1 MAFLRVDT
9 MSLNK
14 YLKSSN
20 LLKLTVSLLIL
31 IFLLF
36 FVNFQV
42 LISSLKSINS
52 WFIVALIIIP
62 FSIFL
67 RAYRFMIIL
76 NKDKKIFSIKDSY
89 YLTLVGTA
97 LNIFMPASGGDI
109 AKTYY
114 GYKWHGIKE
123 EMLSSSI
130 VDKIMALL
138 AIFIIGS
145 CAAVYLDM
153 YLLALFSVICGV
165 MLLLVVFYPNVAP
178 WKLFSRLFHFFTK
191 KNLEIEKLKD
201 SFALSNRIK
210 LITLSISI
218 FAWIVSYLQFYAVCE
233 SLSVE
238 ISLIYILAVASLI
251 NLSILFPLTLN
262 GIGSGEAMMVYLFGL
277 VNISPTL
284 AIVISL
290 LYTQV
295 ITTII
300 PGLFGLAIIM
310 RK

>member
-1 MAFLRVDT
+1 MD
-9 MSLNK
+9 LNK
-14 YLKSSN
+14 FLKSSN
-20 LLKLTVSLLIL
+20 LLKLLVSLLIL
-31 IFLLF
+31 LFLLK
-36 FVNFQV
+36 FVNFQL

-52 WFIVALIIIP
+52 WFLVALIIIP

-76 NKDKKIFSIKDSY
+76 NKDKNMFSITDSY
-89 YLTLVGTA
+89 NLTLVGVA

-130 VDKIMALL
+130 VDKIIALL

-145 CAAVYLDM
+145 IAAVYLNM
-153 YLLALFSVICGV
+153 YSLSLFSIICGLFFL
-165 MLLLVVFYPNVAP
+165 MVVFYPTVVP
-178 WKLFSRLFHFFTK
+178 WKLLNRFFHFLTK
-191 KNLEIEKLKD
+191 KNLDVEKLKN
-201 SFALSNRIK
+201 SFALSNKIK
-210 LITLSISI
+210 LITLSISLL
-218 FAWIVSYLQFYAVCE
+218 AWLVSYLQFYIVCM

-238 ISLIYILAVASLI
+238 ISFIYILAVASLI

-284 AIVISL
+284 AIIISL
-290 LYTQV
+290 LYSQV
-295 ITTII
+295 LTTII

-310 RK
+310 KK

>member
-1 MAFLRVDT
+1 MG
-9 MSLNK
+9 LNK
-14 YLKSSN
+14 YLTSSN
-20 LLKLTVSLLIL
+20 LLKLIISLLIL
-31 IFLLF
+31 VFLLY
-36 FVNFQV
+36 FVNFQL
-42 LISSLKSINS
+42 LISSLKSINA

-67 RAYRFMIIL
+67 RAYRFKIIL
-76 NKDKKIFSIKDSY
+76 NKDKKLFSIGDSY
-89 YLTLVGTA
+89 NLTLVGVA

-130 VDKIMALL
+130 VDKIIALL

-145 CAAVYLDM
+145 FAAVYLNM
-153 YLLALFSVICGV
+153 YLLALFSVLCAVI
-165 MLLLVVFYPNVAP
+165 LLLVVFYPAIAP
-178 WKLFSRLFHFFTK
+178 WKLFNRFFYFVTK
-191 KNLEIEKLKD
+191 KNLEVEKLKD
-201 SFALSNRIK
+201 SFALSNRVR
-210 LITLSISI
+210 LTTLAISI
-218 FAWIVSYLQFYAVCE
+218 FAWIVSYLQFFIVCK

-238 ISLIYILAVASLI
+238 ISFIYILAVASLI

-284 AIVISL
+284 AIIISL
-290 LYTQV
+290 LYSQV
-295 ITTII
+295 LTTII

>member
-1 MAFLRVDT
+1 MN
-9 MSLNK
+9 LNK

-20 LLKLTVSLLIL
+20 LLKLIISLLIL
-31 IFLLF
+31 LFLLN
-36 FVNFQV
+36 FVNYQL

-76 NKDKKIFSIKDSY
+76 NKDKKMFSISNAY
-89 YLTLVGTA
+89 SLTLVGVA
-97 LNIFMPASGGDI
+97 LNIFMPASSGDI

-130 VDKIMALL
+130 VDKIIALL
-138 AIFIIGS
+138 AIFIIGTI
-145 CAAVYLDM
+145 AAVYMNM
-153 YLLALFSVICGV
+153 YILALFSILCG
-165 MLLLVVFYPNVAP
+165 LIFFIVVFYPAVAP
-178 WKLFSRLFHFFTK
+178 WKLFNRIFYFLTK
-191 KNLEIEKLKD
+191 KSLDIEKLKN
-201 SFALSNRIK
+201 SFALSNRIMI
-210 LITLSISI
+210 ITLLISI
-218 FAWIVSYLQFYAVCE
+218 LAWIVSYLQFFVVCK

-238 ISLIYILAVASLI
+238 ISFIYILAVASLI

-284 AIVISL
+284 AIIISL
-290 LYTQV
+290 LYSQV
-295 ITTII
+295 LTTII

-310 RK
+310 KK

>member
-1 MAFLRVDT
+1 
-9 MSLNK
+9 MSLYN
-14 YLKSSN
+14 YLDSSN
-20 LLKLTVSLLIL
+20 LIKLSVSIVIL

-42 LISSLKSINS
+42 LISSLKSINA
-52 WFIVALIIIP
+52 WFIVALVIIP

-76 NKDKKIFSIKDSY
+76 NKEKKMFSIKDSY

-145 CAAVYLDM
+145 FAAVYLNM

-165 MLLLVVFYPNVAP
+165 ILLVIVFYPYVAP
-178 WKLFSRLFHFFTK
+178 WKLFNRVFHLITK
-191 KNLEIEKLKD
+191 KNLDVEKLKD
-201 SFALSNRIK
+201 SFILSNRIK

-218 FAWIVSYLQFYAVCE
+218 LAWIVSYLQFYAVCE

-238 ISLIYILAVASLI
+238 ISFIYILAVASLI

-262 GIGSGEAMMVYLFGL
+262 GIGSGEAMMVYLFSL

-295 ITTII
+295 LTTII
-300 PGLFGLAIIM
+300 PGLFGLVIIM

>member
-1 MAFLRVDT
+1 

-14 YLKSSN
+14 YFTSSN
-20 LLKLTVSLLIL
+20 LLKLIVSVLIL
-31 IFLLF
+31 IFLMF

-52 WFIVALIIIP
+52 WILVALIIIP
-62 FSIFL
+62 FSIFF

-76 NKDKKIFSIKDSY
+76 NKEKKMFTIKDSY
-89 YLTLVGTA
+89 YLTLVGTT

-145 CAAVYLDM
+145 FAAVYLNM
-153 YLLALFSVICGV
+153 YLLALFSVVFGV
-165 MLLLVVFYPNVAP
+165 ILLVIVFNPDVAP
-178 WKLFSRLFHFFTK
+178 WKLFNRIFHFFTK

-201 SFALSNRIK
+201 SFRISNRIK
-210 LITLSISI
+210 LITLLISI

-238 ISLIYILAVASLI
+238 ISFTYILAVASLI
-251 NLSILFPLTLN
+251 NLSILFPITLN
-262 GIGSGEAMMVYLFGL
+262 GIGSGEAMMVYLFSL

-295 ITTII
+295 LTTII

>member
-1 MAFLRVDT
+1 

-14 YLKSSN
+14 YIKSSN
-20 LLKLTVSLLIL
+20 LLKLAVSLLIL
-31 IFLLF
+31 ISLLF

-42 LISSLKSINS
+42 LISSLKSINA

-62 FSIFL
+62 FSILL

-76 NKDKKIFSIKDSY
+76 NKEKGVFSIKDSY

-145 CAAVYLDM
+145 FAAVYLDM
-153 YLLALFSVICGV
+153 YLLALFSVLCGV
-165 MLLLVVFYPNVAP
+165 ILVVIVFYPDVAP
-178 WKLFSRLFHFFTK
+178 WKLFNRMFYFLTK
-191 KNLEIEKLKD
+191 RNLEVEKLKS

-218 FAWIVSYLQFYAVCE
+218 FAWIISYLQFYAICE

-295 ITTII
+295 LTTMI
-300 PGLFGLAIIM
+300 PGLFGLVIIM

>member
-1 MAFLRVDT
+1 MN
-9 MSLNK
+9 LNK

-31 IFLLF
+31 FFLLF

-42 LISSLKSINS
+42 LISSLKSINA

-76 NKDKKIFSIKDSY
+76 NKDKKMFSIKDSY

-165 MLLLVVFYPNVAP
+165 LLLLVVFYPNVAP
-178 WKLFSRLFHFFTK
+178 WNLFNRLFHFLTK

-218 FAWIVSYLQFYAVCE
+218 FAWIISYLQFYVVCE

-262 GIGSGEAMMVYLFGL
+262 GIGSGEAMMVYLFSL

-300 PGLFGLAIIM
+300 PGLFGLVIIM